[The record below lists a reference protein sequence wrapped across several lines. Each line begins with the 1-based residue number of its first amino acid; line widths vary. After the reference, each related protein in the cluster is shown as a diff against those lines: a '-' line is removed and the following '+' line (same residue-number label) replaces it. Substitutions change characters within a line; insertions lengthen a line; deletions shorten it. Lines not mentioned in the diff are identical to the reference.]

1 MTLIGGINLDMFTDP
16 FSKKVKD
23 LSARFDF
30 ATINKDTAEL
40 KKLLKEAEDALDEE
54 NSASQAMLYYSL
66 GTAHDDFAR
75 LTENR
80 TEKSFQKYYISL
92 EKVLS

>member
-16 FSKKVKD
+16 FSKKVRE

-30 ATINKDTAEL
+30 ATINKDTVEL

-54 NSASQAMLYYSL
+54 NSASQAMLYYFG
-66 GTAHDDFAR
+66 GTAQNDFAILNEIR
-75 LTENR
+75 
-80 TEKSFQKYYISL
+80 
-92 EKVLS
+92 